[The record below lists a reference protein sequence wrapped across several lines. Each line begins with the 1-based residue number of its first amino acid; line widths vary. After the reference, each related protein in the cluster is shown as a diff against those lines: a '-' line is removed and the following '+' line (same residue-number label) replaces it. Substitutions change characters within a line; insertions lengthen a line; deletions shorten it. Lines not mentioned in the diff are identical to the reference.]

1 MTKVEPATGWTWD
14 YEIAIIEQ
22 ELEKGG
28 ALFGPL
34 TVRRLVGRI
43 RQEQTAKDV
52 AQRRA
57 EAAERVVEAARVLIE
72 DDVEIMGRRRPCK
85 THGITSHVVGEACSI
100 CDAYAAY
107 DAAKAAGFPEEG

>member
-57 EAAERVVEAARVLIE
+57 EAAERVVRAQDGVL
-72 DDVEIMGRRRPCK
+72 
-85 THGITSHVVGEACSI
+85 H
-100 CDAYAAY
+100 AYALDDRAMIETAEDSLDAVRKSY
-107 DAAKAAGFPEEG
+107 DAAKAAGFPKEG